1 MACPSVSRCSRTVP
15 ADHSVNHRIAQMFP
29 GTTGPTVR
37 RCAQKGHLLP
47 RLIGAFNV
55 AVLALSDR

>member
-1 MACPSVSRCSRTVP
+1 
-15 ADHSVNHRIAQMFP
+15 MFP